1 MKQIEKS
8 EVFNEILNGN
18 DVYIVKDMEWINAMA
33 TGDIVNLPSGS
44 VFLVDAKPK
53 VVQRNVKLDI
63 VKLTD
68 KMHDENM
75 SQHDLAK
82 IAGISQPQINK
93 YVRGHCQPRAEALE
107 KICKAL
113 KCEEWELMR
122 D

>member
-18 DVYIVKDMEWINAMA
+18 DVYIVKDMEWVNALA

-53 VVQRNVKLDI
+53 VVQRKLDI
-63 VKLTD
+63 VKLTN

-75 SQHDLAK
+75 SQQDLAK
-82 IAGISQPQINK
+82 IAGISQPQVNRYIH
-93 YVRGHCQPRAEALE
+93 GHAQPRTEALE
-107 KICKAL
+107 RICKAL
-113 KCEEWELMR
+113 KCEKWEIL
-122 D
+122 DD

>member
-18 DVYIVKDMEWINAMA
+18 DVYIVKDMEWVNAMA

-44 VFLVDAKPK
+44 VFLVEQK

-63 VKLTD
+63 VKLTN

-75 SQHDLAK
+75 SQQDLAK
-82 IAGISQPQINK
+82 IAGISQPQVNRYIH
-93 YVRGHCQPRAEALE
+93 GHVQPRKEALE
-107 KICKAL
+107 RLCKAL
-113 KCEEWELMR
+113 KCEKWEIL
-122 D
+122 DD